1 MIKLSICL
9 FYYRTHELW
18 KHRLSFLP
26 KCLLQISTMNAKM
39 YKFDY
44 IKNSVKDYL
53 QKIFL
58 EKFICLSYCE
68 EINYNKSSNEHME
81 KKGNVSRQKSL
92 KNTNHELNYSFN
104 IPNNIYN
111 SFVTIHKYNKKNTSS
126 EDTIKV
132 DDLIF
137 LGSGF
142 IYNKNG
148 YILTAAHNIANK
160 EDIFVI
166 KNGDNFFIATIIGL
180 HKESDV
186 CVLKINSKENL
197 SYITL
202 DSIRDDLKQGEVV
215 IAYGQIQKFDKETCS
230 VGIVNH
236 PKQTFSKFENFN
248 GKKQVCM
255 SGSPLVDQH
264 GNLVGMIQKKIDN
277 YGLALP
283 SNVLKNI
290 ALFLQNKGTYKEPS
304 LGIIFKEKEF
314 TLKNGSTFKKEL
326 KVHNILPKSSAE
338 IAGLKKGDIILS
350 MNKKIINN
358 ICQIHEILNN
368 NNNDNNKEDLEY
380 KLYKNISFNK
390 IKTNLKNLLVVNKN
404 INISDIKYF
413 SCIGKF
419 HDYEKIENFGVNE
432 ICILGRSNVG
442 KSTFLRNFIRYLLK
456 INENKDIK
464 VSKNSGCTRSINLYS
479 FENEKRKR
487 LFIITDMP
495 GLGYAEGIGKKKMD
509 YLRKNLD
516 DYIFLRNQICLFFIL
531 IDMSV
536 DVQRI
541 DLSLVDMIKRTNV
554 PFRVICTKSDKYDSN
569 LEGRLNA
576 IKNFYN
582 LDKIPIPISKFS
594 KTN

>member
-26 KCLLQISTMNAKM
+26 KCLLQISIMNAKM
-39 YKFDY
+39 YKIDY

-81 KKGNVSRQKSL
+81 KKGNVSRQKYL
-92 KNTNHELNYSFN
+92 KNTNHELNYSLN

-126 EDTIKV
+126 EDTFKV

-215 IAYGQIQKFDKETCS
+215 IAYGQIQKFDKETCT

-248 GKKQVCM
+248 GKKQVCLYPFIQISNSINKGM

-290 ALFLQNKGTYKEPS
+290 ALFLQSKGTYKEPS

-326 KVHNILPKSSAE
+326 KVHNILPKSSAD

-358 ICQIHEILNN
+358 ICQIHEILNSSSVN
-368 NNNDNNKEDLEY
+368 PVEIEIMRHNK
-380 KLYKNISFNK
+380 KQKMK
-390 IKTNLKNLLVVNKN
+390 V
-404 INISDIKYF
+404 KY
-413 SCIGKF
+413 
-419 HDYEKIENFGVNE
+419 
-432 ICILGRSNVG
+432 
-442 KSTFLRNFIRYLLK
+442 
-456 INENKDIK
+456 
-464 VSKNSGCTRSINLYS
+464 
-479 FENEKRKR
+479 
-487 LFIITDMP
+487 
-495 GLGYAEGIGKKKMD
+495 
-509 YLRKNLD
+509 
-516 DYIFLRNQICLFFIL
+516 
-531 IDMSV
+531 
-536 DVQRI
+536 
-541 DLSLVDMIKRTNV
+541 
-554 PFRVICTKSDKYDSN
+554 
-569 LEGRLNA
+569 
-576 IKNFYN
+576 
-582 LDKIPIPISKFS
+582 
-594 KTN
+594 

>member
-9 FYYRTHELW
+9 FYYRTHQLW
-18 KHRLSFLP
+18 KHRLNFLP
-26 KCLLQISTMNAKM
+26 MYLLEISVMKTKK

-44 IKNSVKDYL
+44 IKNSVKSHL

-58 EKFICLSYCE
+58 EKFIYLSYCE
-68 EINYNKSSNEHME
+68 EINNNKLSNEHME
-81 KKGNVSRQKSL
+81 KKGNISRQNTM
-92 KNTNHELNYSFN
+92 KNPNHELNYSFN

-111 SFVTIHKYNKKNTSS
+111 SFVTIHKYNKKKTSS
-126 EDTIKV
+126 EDSFKV

-186 CVLKINSKENL
+186 CVLKINSKEKL
-197 SYITL
+197 SYINL
-202 DSIRDDLKQGEVV
+202 DTIRDDLKQGEVV

-248 GKKQVCM
+248 AKKQISLYPFIQISNPINKGM
-255 SGSPLVDQH
+255 SGSPLIDQQ

-304 LGIIFKEKEF
+304 LGIMFKEKEL

-326 KVHNILPKSSAE
+326 KIHNILPKSPAE
-338 IAGLKKGDIILS
+338 IAGLKKDDIILS

-358 ICQIHEILNN
+358 ICQIHEILNSSSVN
-368 NNNDNNKEDLEY
+368 PVEIEIMRHNK
-380 KLYKNISFNK
+380 KQKMK
-390 IKTNLKNLLVVNKN
+390 V
-404 INISDIKYF
+404 KY
-413 SCIGKF
+413 
-419 HDYEKIENFGVNE
+419 
-432 ICILGRSNVG
+432 
-442 KSTFLRNFIRYLLK
+442 
-456 INENKDIK
+456 
-464 VSKNSGCTRSINLYS
+464 
-479 FENEKRKR
+479 
-487 LFIITDMP
+487 
-495 GLGYAEGIGKKKMD
+495 
-509 YLRKNLD
+509 
-516 DYIFLRNQICLFFIL
+516 
-531 IDMSV
+531 
-536 DVQRI
+536 
-541 DLSLVDMIKRTNV
+541 
-554 PFRVICTKSDKYDSN
+554 
-569 LEGRLNA
+569 
-576 IKNFYN
+576 
-582 LDKIPIPISKFS
+582 
-594 KTN
+594 

>member
-248 GKKQVCM
+248 GKKQVCLYPFIQISNSINKGM

-304 LGIIFKEKEF
+304 LEF

-358 ICQIHEILNN
+358 ICQ
-368 NNNDNNKEDLEY
+368 
-380 KLYKNISFNK
+380 
-390 IKTNLKNLLVVNKN
+390 V
-404 INISDIKYF
+404 
-413 SCIGKF
+413 
-419 HDYEKIENFGVNE
+419 
-432 ICILGRSNVG
+432 
-442 KSTFLRNFIRYLLK
+442 
-456 INENKDIK
+456 
-464 VSKNSGCTRSINLYS
+464 
-479 FENEKRKR
+479 RK
-487 LFIITDMP
+487 
-495 GLGYAEGIGKKKMD
+495 
-509 YLRKNLD
+509 
-516 DYIFLRNQICLFFIL
+516 
-531 IDMSV
+531 
-536 DVQRI
+536 
-541 DLSLVDMIKRTNV
+541 
-554 PFRVICTKSDKYDSN
+554 
-569 LEGRLNA
+569 
-576 IKNFYN
+576 
-582 LDKIPIPISKFS
+582 
-594 KTN
+594 